1 MLINERRDRGSGFRM
16 KTLSVVMT
24 AIILATGGAVEA
36 EPDSLSTLQ
45 TRIDQIETTIG
56 DLKRELKTLQT
67 NIKEKDTAETDAKKA
82 EADAK
87 IAVADAKK
95 DLDSVK
101 TRLGLAQELQT
112 LSNGSVARIERV
124 LENVLQKRVEAAE
137 GKLEAA
143 EGKLE
148 AAEWKLEDAKL
159 ERDAKRGKPF
169 EAK

>member
-24 AIILATGGAVEA
+24 ATILATGGAVES
-36 EPDSLSTLQ
+36 EPDSLNTLQ

-56 DLKRELKTLQT
+56 DLKRELKTLQM
-67 NIKEKDTAETDAKKA
+67 NIKEKETAETDAKKA

-112 LSNGSVARIERV
+112 LSNGSAARIERV

-148 AAEWKLEDAKL
+148 AAEWKLEDGKL
-159 ERDAKRGKPF
+159 ERDTKRGKLF
-169 EAK
+169 ETK

>member
-24 AIILATGGAVEA
+24 ATILATGGSVEA

-67 NIKEKDTAETDAKKA
+67 NIKEKETAETDAKKA

-87 IAVADAKK
+87 IAVADAKIAVADAKK
-95 DLDSVK
+95 DLDSVN

-112 LSNGSVARIERV
+112 LSNGSATRIERV
-124 LENVLQKRVEAAE
+124 LENVLQKRV
-137 GKLEAA
+137 EAA

-159 ERDAKRGKPF
+159 ERDAKRGKFF

>member
-16 KTLSVVMT
+16 KTLTVVMT
-24 AIILATGGAVEA
+24 ATILAAGGAVDA
-36 EPDSLSTLQ
+36 ESDSLSTLE

-67 NIKEKDTAETDAKKA
+67 NIKEKETAETDAKNA
-82 EADAK
+82 E
-87 IAVADAKK
+87 ADAKK
-95 DLDSVK
+95 DLDSVN

-112 LSNGSVARIERV
+112 LSNGSAARIERMF
-124 LENVLQKRVEAAE
+124 ENVLQKRVEAAE

-143 EGKLE
+143 E
-148 AAEWKLEDAKL
+148 WKLKDAKL
-159 ERDAKRGKPF
+159 ERDAKRGKFF